1 MEKISFW
8 ETPVGIYCI
17 IIKVLNLDWIYDTY
31 VFTITDVTK
40 LKLFLN
46 ISVYKNSYFLNIDH
60 LEHIA

>member
-1 MEKISFW
+1 MEKILFW

-40 LKLFLN
+40 LKLSLN

-60 LEHIA
+60 LKHIA

>member
-1 MEKISFW
+1 MEKILFW

-40 LKLFLN
+40 LKLSLN
-46 ISVYKNSYFLNIDH
+46 ISVYENSYFLNIDH

>member
-1 MEKISFW
+1 MEKILFW

-40 LKLFLN
+40 LKLSLN
-46 ISVYKNSYFLNIDH
+46 IPVYKNFYFLNIDH
-60 LEHIA
+60 LKHIA

>member
-1 MEKISFW
+1 MEKILFW

-40 LKLFLN
+40 LKLSLN

>member
-1 MEKISFW
+1 MEIILFW

-40 LKLFLN
+40 LKLSLN
-46 ISVYKNSYFLNIDH
+46 ISVYKNSDFLNIDH
-60 LEHIA
+60 LKHIA

>member
-1 MEKISFW
+1 MEKILFW

-40 LKLFLN
+40 LKLSLN
-46 ISVYKNSYFLNIDH
+46 ISVYKNSDFLNIDH
-60 LEHIA
+60 LKHIA